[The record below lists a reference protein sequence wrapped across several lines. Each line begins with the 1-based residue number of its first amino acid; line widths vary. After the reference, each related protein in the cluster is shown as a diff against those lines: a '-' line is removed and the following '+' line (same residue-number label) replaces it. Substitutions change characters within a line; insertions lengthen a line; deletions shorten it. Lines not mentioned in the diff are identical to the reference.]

1 MIYSLINVS
10 KEHSGGYVDGYW
22 IQDCIGDLN
31 DAIERAKS
39 TNEVNDNMLNIA
51 IVSKLNSTT
60 PLLNY
65 WTNLKKLN

>member
-1 MIYSLINVS
+1 MTYSLINVS

-22 IQDCIGDLN
+22 IQDCIGDIN

-39 TNEVNDNMLNIA
+39 TNKVNGNTLNIA

-60 PLLNY
+60 PSLNC
-65 WTNLKKLN
+65 WTNPKKLN